1 VSGDVIV
8 TVTLNAALHV
18 AYSTGEAALLAPTSP
33 PEDVTPIS
41 RPGYRAGGRGVTV
54 ARVLRSFGHDV
65 LAAGL
70 AGGASGEL
78 IIQDLA
84 QSGVPTAFTLIRGES
99 RRFFRFAGPDTP
111 IQQYAEPGPYITTEE
126 LGRFAADY
134 RRLLAG
140 AAAVVLCGSLPD
152 GLPADT
158 YGSLV
163 TYAAEAGVPVILD
176 AGGEELKHAVGH
188 GPDLVVAESSAVEPG
203 TGGFGADLIRL
214 GAGAAAVAAGG
225 RVHVVTADGE
235 WTARLE
241 ADAGASSAPA
251 RGALVAGLVPG
262 QLLGWSWP
270 DRLRHALALAA
281 GPDEREARGHVDLA
295 AYERLLEAVRVEP
308 SAPGYFKELL
318 SDHSECARV
327 WIRLTNSPPNLGPV
341 DFQTPSWNGFAVN
354 STSRVMF
361 SAITT
366 SKWSASCTTG
376 EFCSGVPLPRPSW
389 RWASPPPRS
398 RRRRTPR
405 SR

>member
-1 VSGDVIV
+1 VIV
-8 TVTLNAALHV
+8 TVTLNAVLHV
-18 AYSTGEAALLAPTSP
+18 AYTVLAPGETTP
-33 PEDVTPIS
+33 PNPPDETIPTS
-41 RPGYRAGGRGVTV
+41 RPIYRAGGRGVTV
-54 ARVLRSFGHDV
+54 ARMLRAFGHDV

-84 QSGVPTAFTLIRGES
+84 RSGVPTAFTLIRGDS
-99 RRFFRFAGPDTP
+99 RRFFRFAGPEDDGP
-111 IQQYAEPGPYITTEE
+111 VLRFSEPGPFITTEE

-134 RRLLAG
+134 RRLLTG

-188 GPDLVVAESSAVEPG
+188 GPDLVVAESSEAEAG
-203 TGGFGADLIRL
+203 SGGFGAALVRL
-214 GAGAAAVAAGG
+214 GAAAAAVAVGG
-225 RVHVVTADGE
+225 QVRAVTTDGE

-241 ADAGASSAPA
+241 ATDDEGAGADFPLA

-281 GPDEREARGHVDLA
+281 GGA
-295 AYERLLEAVRVEP
+295 
-308 SAPGYFKELL
+308 
-318 SDHSECARV
+318 
-327 WIRLTNSPPNLGPV
+327 GP
-341 DFQTPSWNGFAVN
+341 
-354 STSRVMF
+354 
-361 SAITT
+361 
-366 SKWSASCTTG
+366 
-376 EFCSGVPLPRPSW
+376 
-389 RWASPPPRS
+389 
-398 RRRRTPR
+398 
-405 SR
+405 

>member
-18 AYSTGEAALLAPTSP
+18 AYITGEAALLTSGGTTSP
-33 PEDVTPIS
+33 SPPGESSTPIS
-41 RPGYRAGGRGVTV
+41 RPRYRAGGRGVTV

-84 QSGVPTAFTLIRGES
+84 RSGVPTAFTLIRGES
-99 RRFFRFAGPDTP
+99 RRFFSFSGPGPGTRALRFS
-111 IQQYAEPGPYITTEE
+111 EPGPYITTEE
-126 LGRFAADY
+126 LGRFATDY
-134 RRLLAG
+134 RRLLAS

-188 GPDLVVAESSAVEPG
+188 GPDLVVAESSAVEPE
-203 TGGFGADLIRL
+203 TGGFGAALIRL
-214 GAGAAAVAAGG
+214 GAGAAAVAVGG
-225 RVHVVTADGE
+225 QVHAVTPDGE

-241 ADAGASSAPA
+241 AADAEGPDASCAPA

-281 GPDEREARGHVDLA
+281 GGAGSWTRAPGGPEERDRVDLA
-295 AYERLLEAVRVEP
+295 AYERLLEAVRIEP
-308 SAPGYFKELL
+308 P
-318 SDHSECARV
+318 AR
-327 WIRLTNSPPNLGPV
+327 
-341 DFQTPSWNGFAVN
+341 
-354 STSRVMF
+354 
-361 SAITT
+361 
-366 SKWSASCTTG
+366 
-376 EFCSGVPLPRPSW
+376 
-389 RWASPPPRS
+389 
-398 RRRRTPR
+398 
-405 SR
+405 

>member
-1 VSGDVIV
+1 MSGDVIV

-18 AYSTGEAALLAPTSP
+18 DYATADLAAEGINP
-33 PEDVTPIS
+33 VS

-54 ARVLRSFGHDV
+54 ARVLRAFGHDV

-84 QSGVPTAFTLIRGES
+84 KSGVPTAFTLIRGDS
-99 RRFFRFAGPDTP
+99 RRFLRFADPAGPVMRF
-111 IQQYAEPGPYITTEE
+111 AEPGPYITTEE
-126 LGRFAADY
+126 LGRLAADY
-134 RRLLAG
+134 RRLMAG

-176 AGGEELKHAVGH
+176 AGGEELKHAVSH
-188 GPDLVVAESSAVEPG
+188 GPDLVVAETNSADPG
-203 TGGFGADLIRL
+203 LGAELIRL

-225 RVHVVTADGE
+225 LVRAVTPSGDWVARIEATDVSGITGADP
-235 WTARLE
+235 AYP
-241 ADAGASSAPA
+241 PA

-281 GPDEREARGHVDLA
+281 GGAGAWTRAPGGPQDRDHVDLV
-295 AYERLLEAVRVEP
+295 AYERLLDAVRVEP
-308 SAPGYFKELL
+308 SA
-318 SDHSECARV
+318 R
-327 WIRLTNSPPNLGPV
+327 
-341 DFQTPSWNGFAVN
+341 
-354 STSRVMF
+354 
-361 SAITT
+361 
-366 SKWSASCTTG
+366 
-376 EFCSGVPLPRPSW
+376 
-389 RWASPPPRS
+389 
-398 RRRRTPR
+398 
-405 SR
+405 

>member
-1 VSGDVIV
+1 
-8 TVTLNAALHV
+8 
-18 AYSTGEAALLAPTSP
+18 
-33 PEDVTPIS
+33 
-41 RPGYRAGGRGVTV
+41 VTV
-54 ARVLRSFGHDV
+54 ARVLRAFGHDV

-70 AGGASGEL
+70 AGGATGEL

-84 QSGVPTAFTLIRGES
+84 KSGVPTAFTLIRGES
-99 RRFFRFAGPDTP
+99 RRFFRFAGAEPGGP
-111 IQQYAEPGPYITTEE
+111 VLRFSEPGPYITTEE

-188 GPDLVVAESSAVEPG
+188 GPDLVVAESSAAEPG
-203 TGGFGADLIRL
+203 AGAPDTAALGAALIRL

-225 RVHVVTADGE
+225 QVHAVTAAGE

-241 ADAGASSAPA
+241 AADADASYPPA

-281 GPDEREARGHVDLA
+281 GGAGPWTRAPGGPEERDRVDLA
-295 AYERLLEAVRVEP
+295 VYERLLDAVRIE
-308 SAPGYFKELL
+308 
-318 SDHSECARV
+318 
-327 WIRLTNSPPNLGPV
+327 
-341 DFQTPSWNGFAVN
+341 
-354 STSRVMF
+354 
-361 SAITT
+361 
-366 SKWSASCTTG
+366 
-376 EFCSGVPLPRPSW
+376 
-389 RWASPPPRS
+389 PPR
-398 RRRRTPR
+398 RG
-405 SR
+405 

>member
-1 VSGDVIV
+1 MSGDVIV

-18 AYSTGEAALLAPTSP
+18 AYATGEAAAG
-33 PEDVTPIS
+33 DITPIS

-54 ARVLRSFGHDV
+54 ARVLHSFGHDV

-78 IIQDLA
+78 IVQDLA
-84 QSGVPTAFTLIRGES
+84 RSGVPTAFTLIRGES
-99 RRFFRFAGPDTP
+99 RRFFRFSDPNSGGLGGVVPPGASRESGGP
-111 IQQYAEPGPYITTEE
+111 ALRFSEPGPYITTEE

-163 TYAAEAGVPVILD
+163 TYAGEAGVPVILD

-188 GPDLVVAESSAVEPG
+188 GPDLVVAESNAAETG
-203 TGGFGADLIRL
+203 TGGFGAALIRL
-214 GAGAAAVAAGG
+214 GAAAAAVAVGG
-225 RVHVVTADGE
+225 QVHAVTGDGE

-241 ADAGASSAPA
+241 PADAAGPGPACTLA

-281 GPDEREARGHVDLA
+281 GAAGSWTRAPGEAEERDGVDLT
-295 AYERLLEAVRVEP
+295 AYERLLDAVRVEQP
-308 SAPGYFKELL
+308 
-318 SDHSECARV
+318 AR
-327 WIRLTNSPPNLGPV
+327 T
-341 DFQTPSWNGFAVN
+341 
-354 STSRVMF
+354 
-361 SAITT
+361 
-366 SKWSASCTTG
+366 
-376 EFCSGVPLPRPSW
+376 
-389 RWASPPPRS
+389 
-398 RRRRTPR
+398 
-405 SR
+405 